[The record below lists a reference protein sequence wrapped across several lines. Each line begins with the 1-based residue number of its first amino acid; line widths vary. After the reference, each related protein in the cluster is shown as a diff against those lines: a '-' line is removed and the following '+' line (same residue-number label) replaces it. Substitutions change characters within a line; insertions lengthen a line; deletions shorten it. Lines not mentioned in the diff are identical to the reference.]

1 MSEIQNKLQIEKNIR
16 KSRVGVWFK
25 NILRPSLEANKN
37 SCINFEIGCGHGHW
51 LTSYAQENPSQNFV
65 GIDLITKRIEKA
77 SSKVVKRKLSNVCF
91 CKANANEFLEFCD
104 INLSNIYI
112 MYPDPWPKKRHFKRR
127 LIQLPF
133 LDQLAQKTQLGGK
146 LYFMTDHVDYFDW
159 SCSMISESIHW
170 NFTEEKWPHQERSYF
185 QNILPTNKF
194 FCALRS

>member
-1 MSEIQNKLQIEKNIR
+1 MSEIQQKLQVEKNIR
-16 KSRVGVWFK
+16 KGRVGDWFK
-25 NILRPSLEANKN
+25 NILGPSLESNNN

-77 SSKVVKRKLSNVCF
+77 SSKVVKRKLNNVSF
-91 CKANANEFLEFCD
+91 CKADANEFLEFC
-104 INLSNIYI
+104 NLELSNTYI
-112 MYPDPWPKKRHFKRR
+112 MYPDPWPKKRHYKRR

-133 LDQLAQKTQLGGK
+133 LELLAQKTQLGGK

-159 SCSMISESIHW
+159 SCAMISESIHW
-170 NFTEEKWPHQERSYF
+170 NFTEEQWPHQERSYF
-185 QNILPTNKF
+185 QNILPANKF

>member
-1 MSEIQNKLQIEKNIR
+1 MSDIQEKLKIEKKIR
-16 KSRVGVWFK
+16 KGRVGDWFK
-25 NILRPSLEANKN
+25 NILTPSLESNNN

-77 SSKVVKRKLSNVCF
+77 TSKVSKRRLTNVSF
-91 CKANANEFLEFCD
+91 CKADAIEFLEFCD
-104 INLSNIYI
+104 IELSNTFI

-127 LIQLPF
+127 LIQLSF
-133 LDQLAQKTQLGGK
+133 LDLLAQKTQYGGK

-159 SCSMISESIHW
+159 SCSMITSSTHW
-170 NFTEEKWPHQERSYF
+170 NFTKENWPHQERSYF
-185 QNILPTNKF
+185 QKILPANQF